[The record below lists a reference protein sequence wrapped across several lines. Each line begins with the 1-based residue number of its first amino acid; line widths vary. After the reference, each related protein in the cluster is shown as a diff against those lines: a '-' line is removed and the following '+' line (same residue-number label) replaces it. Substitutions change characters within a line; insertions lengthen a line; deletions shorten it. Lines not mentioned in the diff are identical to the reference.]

1 MTRTFSD
8 VPQNTMPDAL
18 PPCFDKLRVDLAE
31 HIKRARVS
39 AQLSQEDLALASQID
54 RTYLSSIERHQANP
68 SLLVLARIA
77 DTLGAALTVSLEPPG
92 ASKRP
97 DEAYATG
104 LSAAFDIVEQVLEKD
119 AETWH
124 LLERIRLRLITELH
138 MPSDE
143 TALPALVAA
152 TARSQS

>member
-18 PPCFDKLRVDLAE
+18 PPCFDKLRVGLAE

-68 SLLVLARIA
+68 SLLILARIA
-77 DTLGAALTVSLEPPG
+77 DTLGSTLTVELAPPA
-92 ASKRP
+92 ASKRRE
-97 DEAYATG
+97 EAYEAG

-119 AETWH
+119 AETWQ
-124 LLERIRLRLITELH
+124 LLERIRVRLITELH

-143 TALPALVAA
+143 IA
-152 TARSQS
+152 

>member
-31 HIKRARVS
+31 HIKQARVS

-68 SLLVLARIA
+68 SLLILARIA
-77 DTLGAALTVSLEPPG
+77 DTLGSTLAVELAPPA
-92 ASKRP
+92 ASKRRE
-97 DEAYATG
+97 EAYEAG

-119 AETWH
+119 AETWQ
-124 LLERIRLRLITELH
+124 LLERIRVRLITELH

-143 TALPALVAA
+143 IA
-152 TARSQS
+152 

>member
-1 MTRTFSD
+1 MTRAFSD

-18 PPCFDKLRVDLAE
+18 PESFDKLRVDLAE
-31 HIKRARVS
+31 QIKRARVS
-39 AQLSQEDLALASQID
+39 ARLSQEDLALASQID
-54 RTYLSSIERHQANP
+54 RTYLSLIERHQANP

-77 DTLGAALTVSLEPPG
+77 DTLRSPLTVVLQPAA
-92 ASKRP
+92 ASKRRE
-97 DEAYATG
+97 EAYEAG

-119 AETWH
+119 AETSH

-143 TALPALVAA
+143 IALPTLVGA
-152 TARSQS
+152 TATS